1 MTELNPQMV
10 FTVLL
15 TLLNLALGWGIYK
28 ANRAQDDKDNRVKS
42 LEEGLNSL
50 RLQVAA
56 QHVRPELEQLR
67 EQVKLLS
74 AEFHALAG
82 SVNRLIGRLDGK

>member
-1 MTELNPQMV
+1 MTAQMG

-15 TLLNLALGWGIYK
+15 AILNAVLGWGIYR
-28 ANRAQDDKDNRVKS
+28 ANRAQDAKDARIKS
-42 LEEGLNSL
+42 LEDGYNSL

-67 EQVKLLS
+67 EQVKSLS
-74 AEFHALAG
+74 TEFHALAG
-82 SVNRLIGRLDGK
+82 AVNRLIGRLDSK

>member
-1 MTELNPQMV
+1 MTPQMV

-15 TLLNLALGWGIYK
+15 TLLNAGLGWGIYK
-28 ANRAQDDKDNRVKS
+28 ANRSQEQKDARVKT
-42 LEEGLNSL
+42 LEDGLNSL

-67 EQVKLLS
+67 EQVKSLS
-74 AEFHALAG
+74 TEFHALAG
-82 SVNRLIGRLDGK
+82 AVNRLIGRLDSK

>member
-1 MTELNPQMV
+1 MTPQMGFMV
-10 FTVLL
+10 FMAVLSAFL
-15 TLLNLALGWGIYK
+15 SWGTYR
-28 ANRAQDDKDNRVKS
+28 ANRSMDAKDARIKS
-42 LEEGLNSL
+42 LEEGFNAL